1 MKVELTQRVEL
12 RPGDTRE
19 AGARVDLPTQAA
31 LALVAGNAARHVVR
45 DDQQAIAEAIKDD
58 EGADSEPEEPDGSD
72 ESVDW
77 SALDWTSI
85 DGVGAATAEAIVE
98 YLEGSE
104 IDSLDALAD
113 TDLTDLPEIGDAK
126 RGAVESLLLEAM
138 DADE

>member
-1 MKVELTQRVEL
+1 MPYVKLSDGRVKEVGNVAANAL
-12 RPGDTRE
+12 VLGGGAEYVDGPPKEEGGDTP
-19 AGARVDLPTQAA
+19 D
-31 LALVAGNAARHVVR
+31 
-45 DDQQAIAEAIKDD
+45 
-58 EGADSEPEEPDGSD
+58 EPEAQPEAEPEPELEPDPQGT
-72 ESVDW
+72 DW
-77 SALDWTSI
+77 TSLDWTSI
-85 DGVGAATAEAIVE
+85 DGVGEATAEAIVE